1 MCILRFKRK
10 HTFLTI
16 LLDFAF
22 SGFIKQTACNCYL
35 FRPAQCL
42 YNVKLNINEYIK
54 TYSNILEKN
63 NDNEDINNS
72 IAMCYLKLKFYD
84 KAIQHFDKALDS
96 NVDNS
101 DIYFYY
107 AIALLNGKKPFL
119 TPLTQIKRIIELL
132 NAAIMLENK
141 AIYHY
146 FLAYI
151 KYDFYERKNLNMTP
165 NYLDE
170 YNTVKNNISKNEII
184 TLFEVLGQ
192 KIPDVIEV

>member
-1 MCILRFKRK
+1 MAYVVN
-10 HTFLTI
+10 LTCPRCGAAVSTEQKTCEYCHSPI
-16 LLDFAF
+16 VIENLNHL
-22 SGFIKQTACNCYL
+22 N
-35 FRPAQCL
+35 
-42 YNVKLNINEYIK
+42 NLNINEYIK
-54 TYSNILEKN
+54 IYNNLLETN

-96 NVDNS
+96 NVNNS

-107 AIALLNGKKPFL
+107 AIALLKGKKPFL
-119 TPLTQIKRIIELL
+119 TPLSQIKRIIELL
-132 NAAIMLENK
+132 NTAITLENK

-151 KYDFYERKNLNMTP
+151 KYDFYERKKLNMSP